1 MEQKSKTITIE
12 IIGQWWYW
20 QIW

>member
-1 MEQKSKTITIE
+1 MEQKSKTITLE